1 MTRDRIIQFAAIVV
15 MLGGIAGAGR
25 LLPMMLEGSRDHALR
40 YTDEP
45 VEGAPPVVALGT
57 AIGALRGV
65 IVDYLWLKVNIMKEK
80 GLVYE
85 VMHDA
90 DLITKLQ
97 PRFAEV
103 WAFHGHNMAYN
114 ISVTMDSP
122 PERWEWVKAGINLV
136 RNKGLRYNPNDLQLH
151 RELAFWFKHKIE
163 GVSDDA
169 HLHYKR
175 EFRREW
181 HDILG
186 EPTFDQQAR
195 AEWLKEI
202 ADAPDTLE
210 SAEARTPGVTA
221 LVDRLKAG
229 LSPYEQQLKFAL
241 DRPFLRTYGNW
252 LAVRQDSEAAKALGL
267 EDEFRRTS
275 SAFRVFDEIAA
286 DAAAA
291 DAWKTLIVH
300 VRKRVLVDEY
310 NMDPQVMYEFTRDVG
325 PFDWRHGESHAYYW
339 SRLGTIRGEQRVV
352 DEGDYFKIVNNDRL
366 QIQAMQALYK
376 GGRITYDPFDDL
388 ANTIPSQFPEPRWVD
403 AIDREFDRLAVKHD
417 PYRGMGG
424 DLFLD
429 FLENFMTAAIR
440 DYYRAFDFERAQ
452 NILDKLDRR
461 FGRGGSPPSYRF
473 AKPLDAFVRDETRG
487 EYTYQPELARSD
499 IGSSLRGGL
508 LALGQGQPD
517 HWQLALRFADEVT
530 QYFKGNDYND
540 YTTKFGE
547 GRMAA
552 LIGDLEAS
560 VPAVITQVIS
570 DPSLKMSFRIGL
582 WQQLDEHGPRPKQ
595 LAWSEL
601 LRRELERQLAV
612 SYLKDRYTVDQAF
625 PAPLGWEQ
633 AQAQFRLEQ
642 ERRRAEF
649 NRRRPTL
656 LDQPGGGG

>member
-1 MTRDRIIQFAAIVV
+1 MTRDRIIQLVALVLMIA
-15 MLGGIAGAGR
+15 GIAGAGR
-25 LLPMMLEGSRDHALR
+25 ALPALLGASRDHALR

-45 VEGAPPVVALGT
+45 VEGAPPIVALGT

-65 IVDYLWLKVNIMKEK
+65 IVDYLWLKVNLMKEK

-90 DLITKLQ
+90 DLITRLQ

-151 RELAFWFKHKIE
+151 RELAFWFKHKLE

-186 EPTFDQQAR
+186 EPPFDQQAR

-210 SAEARTPGVTA
+210 AAEARTAGVTA

-229 LSPYEQQLKFAL
+229 LSPYEKQFKFAL
-241 DRPFLRTYGNW
+241 DRAFLRTYGNW
-252 LAVRQDSEAAKALGL
+252 VAVRQDSEAARVLGL
-267 EDEFRRTS
+267 EDEFRRSS

-286 DAAAA
+286 DPAAA
-291 DAWKTLIVH
+291 DAWRTLIAH

-310 NMDPQVMYEFTRDVG
+310 NMDPRMMYEFTRDVG

-339 SRLGTIRGEQRVV
+339 SRMGTIRGEKRVI

-388 ANTIPSQFPEPRWVD
+388 ANTIPSQFPESRWVD
-403 AIDREFDRLAVKHD
+403 AIDKEFDRLAVKHD

-440 DYYRAFDFERAQ
+440 DYYRGFEFDKAQ
-452 NILDKLDRR
+452 RILDKLDAR
-461 FGRGGSPPSYRF
+461 FGRGGTPPSYRF

-499 IGSSLRGGL
+499 VGSSLRGGL

-517 HWQLALRFADEVT
+517 RWQLALAFADEIT
-530 QYFKGNDYND
+530 QHFKGNDYND
-540 YTTKFGE
+540 YITKFGE

-552 LIGDLEAS
+552 LLGQLDAS

-570 DPSLKMSFRIGL
+570 DPSLKMSFRIAL
-582 WQQLDEHGPRPKQ
+582 WQQLDEHGPQFKQ
-595 LAWSEL
+595 LAWSDP
-601 LRRELERQLAV
+601 LRRELERQLAL

-625 PAPLGWEQ
+625 PAPVGWEQ
-633 AQAQFRLEQ
+633 AQTQFRLEQ
-642 ERRRAEF
+642 ERKRAEF
-649 NRRRPTL
+649 LRDRPAL
-656 LDQPGGGG
+656 IDQSGSGS